1 MYRLLIADDEESIRE
16 GVADFVRQNCPEWDV
31 AALARDGRE
40 ALALAREIL
49 PDAVLT
55 DITMPHMNG
64 LEFLESLSDLL
75 PEAKLLVLSGY
86 DQFEYAVQAL
96 RLGVSDYLLKP
107 LDTAK
112 LVSALSRFAAELDAQ
127 ALRWA
132 QIETLRTN
140 TQKTNELE
148 CELFP
153 CCVAGRRAPALSR
166 QTPCLL
172 QEGTSLLLRTVR
184 RPGRTARSF
193 RAGAGTTALWRGAY
207 CTAPSRHAAPAG
219 GGVLCAPHGTRRA
232 VSHAEPCAYF
242 HCGIL

>member
-140 TQKTNELE
+140 TQKTTVLRCWEKSCL
-148 CELFP
+148 
-153 CCVAGRRAPALSR
+153 LSLR
-166 QTPCLL
+166 QTPCL
-172 QEGTSLLLRTVR
+172 RK
-184 RPGRTARSF
+184 
-193 RAGAGTTALWRGAY
+193 RGQAIAAY
-207 CTAPSRHAAPAG
+207 CATAWTHSA
-219 GGVLCAPHGTRRA
+219 L
-232 VSHAEPCAYF
+232 F
-242 HCGIL
+242 

>member
-148 CELFP
+148 LQSYFRSLC
-153 CCVAGRRAPALSR
+153 GKRRVCAR
-166 QTPCLL
+166 
-172 QEGTSLLLRTVR
+172 GDKLLLRTVR